1 MNDRLKGFPSHNHVD
16 EFAAM
21 MMMMIII
28 AVARPSYYLH
38 SPVPIFTLIHA
49 PQLENKPL
57 YTSRAVSYFNETE
70 F

>member
-1 MNDRLKGFPSHNHVD
+1 
-16 EFAAM
+16 
-21 MMMMIII
+21 MMMIII

-57 YTSRAVSYFNETE
+57 YTSQAVSYFNETE